1 MKTLLVTAALAMAV
15 LPASA
20 AIQYEYVQKNT
31 TPDAVNPT
39 TELTA
44 RATVDGERSR
54 IDFLGGNLYPP
65 GTYVVST
72 DGSRRL
78 HFVDPSKEWF
88 TEVNTTSFASAIGTS
103 NIRVT
108 NVKSK
113 LDVKD
118 DRPVIAGHITEHTRL
133 TLTYDISVT
142 IKGIPLK
149 QHVRTEIDTWAT
161 PQFSAAAAGT
171 FNSALRTGNAEID
184 TVLEMETT
192 KVSGFPLRQAVTTR
206 TVADIPPT
214 RSQLQ
219 VPTTKTIVREMW
231 VTSIRETPA
240 VASMFVVPAAYRRA
254 DMPETPKSTTKV
266 LTFEPGSN

>member
-1 MKTLLVTAALAMAV
+1 MKTLLVTAALAMVA
-15 LPASA
+15 LPGSA

-44 RATVDGERSR
+44 RAIVDGERSR
-54 IDFLGGNLYPP
+54 IDFVGGTLYPP

-78 HFVDPSKEWF
+78 LFVDPSKEWF
-88 TEVNTTSFASAIGTS
+88 TEVNTTSFATAIGTS
-103 NIRVT
+103 SIRVS
-108 NVKSK
+108 NVKSTM
-113 LDVKD
+113 DAKD
-118 DRPVIAGHITEHTRL
+118 DRPIIAGHVTEHTRL

-142 IKGIPLK
+142 VKGIILK
-149 QHVRTEIDTWAT
+149 QHVRTEIDTWST
-161 PQFSAAAAGT
+161 PQFAAAAAGS
-171 FNSALRTGNAEID
+171 FNSALRTGNPEID

-192 KVSGFPLRQAVTTR
+192 KVQGFPLRQSVTTR

-240 VASMFVVPAAYRRA
+240 TASMFLVPVHYRRA
-254 DMPETPKSTTKV
+254 DTPETPKSATKV
-266 LTFEPGSN
+266 LTFEPGSD

>member
-1 MKTLLVTAALAMAV
+1 MLTLS
-15 LPASA
+15 ASA
-20 AIQYEYVQKNT
+20 AIQYDYVQKNT

-39 TELTA
+39 TDLTA
-44 RATVDGERSR
+44 RAIVDGERSR
-54 IDFLGGNLYPP
+54 IDFIGGTLYPP

-78 HFVDPSKEWF
+78 LFVDPSKEWF

-103 NIRVT
+103 SIRVT
-108 NVKSK
+108 NVKSNMETK
-113 LDVKD
+113 P
-118 DRPVIAGHITEHTRL
+118 DRPVIAGLPTDHTRL

-142 IKGIPLK
+142 VKGIPLK

-161 PQFSAAAAGT
+161 PQFASAAVS
-171 FNSALRTGNAEID
+171 FNSALRTGNPEID
-184 TVLEMETT
+184 TVLELETT
-192 KVSGFPLRQAVTTR
+192 KLNGFPLRQSVTTR
-206 TVADIPPT
+206 TIADIPPS

-231 VTSIRETPA
+231 VTAIRETPA
-240 VASMFVVPAAYRRA
+240 TAAMFTVPATYRRA
-254 DMPETPKSTTKV
+254 DMPEPPKTATKV